1 MKTFSERAHGM
12 CREPVMQ
19 AEPLAVPDFE
29 PVLRWDVPSL
39 VRCAC
44 SDCGTHA
51 YRRLAPDGA
60 SALSP
65 TGAPATCRVCGGSAL
80 EPLDLVVSGG

>member
-1 MKTFSERAHGM
+1 MKTFPGRAEAM
-12 CREPVMQ
+12 RRET
-19 AEPLAVPDFE
+19 AVEARRAFASDFGPE
-29 PVLRWDVPSL
+29 LHWELPSL

-60 SALSP
+60 SALSA
-65 TGAPATCRVCGGSAL
+65 TGAPATCRVCGGTAL
-80 EPLDLVVSGG
+80 EPLDRVVSGG